1 MGIGRNYGPI
11 DRDFLKSPDSNPLA
25 VADLLIFCKHTL
37 DSLIVGNRSGTIP
50 IIEVVIQRG
59 DYAAFPDL
67 CPYRYRPVLIIL
79 YRNAF
84 RTVDCRCN
92 LLSTLQILDILIIG
106 RLLALHF
113 LMPSYSRRDF
123 RRAASCVLGTG
134 SQYPVHPVLRRGD
147 RVGSRSATDQAHIS
161 RRIILLRKK

>member
-11 DRDFLKSPDSNPLA
+11 YRDFLKSPDSDPLA

-67 CPYRYRPVLIIL
+67 CPHRYRPVLIIL

-92 LLSTLQILDILIIG
+92 LLGTLQILDILIIG

-113 LMPSYSRRDF
+113 LMPSYS
-123 RRAASCVLGTG
+123 
-134 SQYPVHPVLRRGD
+134 
-147 RVGSRSATDQAHIS
+147 
-161 RRIILLRKK
+161 